1 MRNKPGKSQAV
12 DRSRAATALNR
23 AAGHIQDALHALS
36 QPNLDALTSGELRNW
51 QDHEGYLREDFQALM
66 DTAQAISGTVTGPN
80 GQPVDPSQNHLPKV
94 DYAAIGT
101 RIHQDL
107 ASGKGPGGD
116 MEGAAAYLKSQSW
129 TTEAV
134 LRADF
139 NLTPS
144 ALDAVLAQFPG
155 HRRRNGIIHL
165 K

>member
-51 QDHEGYLREDFQALM
+51 HDHEGYLREDFQALM
-66 DTAQAISGTVTGPN
+66 DTAQAISGTITGSS
-80 GQPVDPSQNHLPKV
+80 GQPVDPV

-101 RIHQDL
+101 KIHQDL
-107 ASGKGPGGD
+107 ASGKSPGGD
-116 MEGAAAYLKSQSW
+116 LEGAATYLKSQSW

-134 LRADF
+134 LMADF
-139 NLTPS
+139 HLTPTS
-144 ALDAVLAQFPG
+144 LDAVLAQFPG